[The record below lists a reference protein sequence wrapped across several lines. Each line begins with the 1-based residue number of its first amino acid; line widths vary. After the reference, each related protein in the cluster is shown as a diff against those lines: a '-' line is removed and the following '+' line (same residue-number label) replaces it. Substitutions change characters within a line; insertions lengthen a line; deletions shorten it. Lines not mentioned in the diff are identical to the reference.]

1 MSVKTTLLCFSYAC
15 SSQSEELTQR
25 VKHSNKILLPPS
37 VLHTINNENAFSS
50 PLFFQIKNLEN
61 QMTQVC
67 GMQEFSA
74 PPGVAHV
81 PYHVMESLGI
91 KEGTNVEFELATP
104 VDGTYVKFRLHSS
117 DFADVSDPKAVL
129 ERVLSRDYPVITE
142 GHTIAINYAEMNRVF
157 YIDVVETKPA
167 PVIKIINVNI
177 NVDFDTPLDYV
188 EPEPEEVVPEPVVNN
203 YVDVSNN
210 EPEYDMTRFPGRG
223 RRLGTA

>member
-1 MSVKTTLLCFSYAC
+1 MSYKTNLFCFSYAC
-15 SSQSEELTQR
+15 SAQSTELTQR

-37 VLHTINNENAFSS
+37 VLNTINEQNLFSP
-50 PLFFQIKNLEN
+50 PLFFQIKNQEN
-61 QMTQVC
+61 QLSQVC
-67 GMQEFSA
+67 GVQEFSA
-74 PPGVAHV
+74 PPGMCHV

-91 KEGTNVEFELATP
+91 KEGSAIDLELATP

-117 DFADVSDPKAVL
+117 DFANISDPKALL
-129 ERVLSRDYPVITE
+129 EKVLSRDYPVITE
-142 GHTIAINYAEMNRVF
+142 GHTIAINYAEMNRVY

-188 EPEPEEVVPEPVVNN
+188 EPEEKLPEPVINN

-210 EPEYDMTRFPGRG
+210 EPIYDMARFPGRG
-223 RRLGTA
+223 HRLGTA

>member
-1 MSVKTTLLCFSYAC
+1 M
-15 SSQSEELTQR
+15 
-25 VKHSNKILLPPS
+25 
-37 VLHTINNENAFSS
+37 
-50 PLFFQIKNLEN
+50 
-61 QMTQVC
+61 
-67 GMQEFSA
+67 
-74 PPGVAHV
+74 
-81 PYHVMESLGI
+81 
-91 KEGTNVEFELATP
+91 EFELATP

-188 EPEPEEVVPEPVVNN
+188 EPEENVPEPVINN

-210 EPEYDMTRFPGRG
+210 VSDYDTSRFPGRG
-223 RRLGTA
+223 HRLGRA